1 MSVLPTDPKLRLPE
15 GSQLVFADDLG
26 DYTGEGL
33 PEAPIPMQGHVTSSY
48 DSQALGRT
56 FGLALIK
63 NGPSLIGQK
72 LMATCDGG
80 FAEVEGGPAADGLE
94 KVLGAPLPR
103 KVGQVSK
110 VETPVTGHVLWF
122 GPDDFLLVAG
132 DEAERELSCSA
143 LAGILAEAVGEHR
156 GQTVDLSGN
165 RTVLE
170 LSGPNA
176 VDVLC
181 RMVEVD
187 VHPDFFPVGSAILTL
202 VAGSSAALWRT
213 GEDSYWI
220 MPRASFADHT
230 ANWLLDAMRE
240 FADRD

>member
-1 MSVLPTDPKLRLPE
+1 M
-15 GSQLVFADDLG
+15 ADN
-26 DYTGEGL
+26 T
-33 PEAPIPMQGHVTSSY
+33 AV
-48 DSQALGRT
+48 SQAEVSRQDVLSLRRSPLAERAAELDTAGGPRVRLREVPFRT
-56 FGLALIK
+56 QI
-63 NGPSLIGQK
+63 SLR
-72 LMATCDGG
+72 
-80 FAEVEGGPAADGLE
+80 AEPGGPAADGLE

-103 KVGQVSK
+103 KVGQVSE
-110 VETPVTGHVLWF
+110 VEAPVTGHVLWF

-156 GQTVDLSGN
+156 GQAVDLSGN

-240 FADRD
+240 FADRG

>member
-1 MSVLPTDPKLRLPE
+1 M
-15 GSQLVFADDLG
+15 ADN
-26 DYTGEGL
+26 T
-33 PEAPIPMQGHVTSSY
+33 AV
-48 DSQALGRT
+48 SQAEVSRQDVLSLRRSPLAERAAELEAAGGPRVRLREVPFRT
-56 FGLALIK
+56 QI
-63 NGPSLIGQK
+63 SLR
-72 LMATCDGG
+72 
-80 FAEVEGGPAADGLE
+80 AEPGGPAADGLE
-94 KVLGAPLPR
+94 RVLGALLPR
-103 KVGQVSK
+103 KVGQVSD
-110 VETPVTGHVLWF
+110 VEAPVTGHVLWF

-132 DEAERELSCSA
+132 DEADRELSCSA
-143 LAGILAEAVGEHR
+143 LTEILAEAVGKHR
-156 GQTVDLSGN
+156 GQAVDLSGN

-176 VDVLC
+176 VDVLY

-240 FADRD
+240 SADRA

>member
-1 MSVLPTDPKLRLPE
+1 M
-15 GSQLVFADDLG
+15 ADN
-26 DYTGEGL
+26 T
-33 PEAPIPMQGHVTSSY
+33 AV
-48 DSQALGRT
+48 SQAEVSRQDVLSLRRSPLAERAAELDAAGGPRVRLREVPFRT
-56 FGLALIK
+56 QI
-63 NGPSLIGQK
+63 SLR
-72 LMATCDGG
+72 
-80 FAEVEGGPAADGLE
+80 AEPGGPAADGLE
-94 KVLGAPLPR
+94 NVLGAPLPR
-103 KVGQVSK
+103 KVGQVSE
-110 VETPVTGHVLWF
+110 VEAPVTGYVLWF

-156 GQTVDLSGN
+156 GQAVDLSGN

-240 FADRD
+240 FADRG

>member
-1 MSVLPTDPKLRLPE
+1 M
-15 GSQLVFADDLG
+15 ADN
-26 DYTGEGL
+26 T
-33 PEAPIPMQGHVTSSY
+33 AV
-48 DSQALGRT
+48 SQAEVSRQDVLSLRRSPLAERAAELDAAGGPRVRLREVPFRT
-56 FGLALIK
+56 QI
-63 NGPSLIGQK
+63 SLR
-72 LMATCDGG
+72 
-80 FAEVEGGPAADGLE
+80 AEPGGPAADGLE

-103 KVGQVSK
+103 KVGQVSE
-110 VETPVTGHVLWF
+110 VEAPVIGHVLWF

-156 GQTVDLSGN
+156 GQAVDLSGN

-240 FADRD
+240 FADRP

>member
-1 MSVLPTDPKLRLPE
+1 M
-15 GSQLVFADDLG
+15 ADN
-26 DYTGEGL
+26 T
-33 PEAPIPMQGHVTSSY
+33 AV
-48 DSQALGRT
+48 SQAEVSRQDVLSLRRSPLAERAAELDAAGGPRVRLREVPFRT
-56 FGLALIK
+56 QI
-63 NGPSLIGQK
+63 SLR
-72 LMATCDGG
+72 
-80 FAEVEGGPAADGLE
+80 AEPGGPAADGLE

-103 KVGQVSK
+103 KVGQVSE
-110 VETPVTGHVLWF
+110 VEAPVTGHVLWF

-156 GQTVDLSGN
+156 GQAVDLSGN

-170 LSGPNA
+170 LTGPNA
-176 VDVLC
+176 VDVLY

-240 FADRD
+240 FADRG

>member
-1 MSVLPTDPKLRLPE
+1 M
-15 GSQLVFADDLG
+15 ADN
-26 DYTGEGL
+26 T
-33 PEAPIPMQGHVTSSY
+33 AV
-48 DSQALGRT
+48 SQADVPRQEVLNLRRSPLAERAAELEAAGGSRVRLREIPFRT
-56 FGLALIK
+56 QI
-63 NGPSLIGQK
+63 SLR
-72 LMATCDGG
+72 
-80 FAEVEGGPAADGLE
+80 AEPGGPAADGLE
-94 KVLGAPLPR
+94 RVLGALLPR
-103 KVGQVSK
+103 KVGQVSD
-110 VETPVTGHVLWF
+110 VEAPVTGHVLWF

-132 DEAERELSCSA
+132 DEADRKLSCSA
-143 LAGILAEAVGEHR
+143 LTEILAEAVGKHR
-156 GQTVDLSGN
+156 GQAVDLSGN

-176 VDVLC
+176 VDVLY

-240 FADRD
+240 SADRA

>member
-1 MSVLPTDPKLRLPE
+1 M
-15 GSQLVFADDLG
+15 ADN
-26 DYTGEGL
+26 T
-33 PEAPIPMQGHVTSSY
+33 AV
-48 DSQALGRT
+48 SQAEVSRQDVLSLRRSPLAERAAELDAAGGPRVRLREVPFRT
-56 FGLALIK
+56 QI
-63 NGPSLIGQK
+63 SLR
-72 LMATCDGG
+72 
-80 FAEVEGGPAADGLE
+80 AEPGGPAADGLE

-103 KVGQVSK
+103 KVGQVSE
-110 VETPVTGHVLWF
+110 VEAPVTGHVLWF

-156 GQTVDLSGN
+156 GQAVDLSGN

-170 LSGPNA
+170 LTGPNA
-176 VDVLC
+176 VDVLY

-213 GEDSYWI
+213 DEDSYWI
-220 MPRASFADHT
+220 MPRASFAGHT

-240 FADRD
+240 FADRG

>member
-1 MSVLPTDPKLRLPE
+1 M
-15 GSQLVFADDLG
+15 ADN
-26 DYTGEGL
+26 T
-33 PEAPIPMQGHVTSSY
+33 AV
-48 DSQALGRT
+48 SQAEVSRQDVLSLRRSPLAERAAELDAAGGRRVRLREVPFRT
-56 FGLALIK
+56 QI
-63 NGPSLIGQK
+63 SLR
-72 LMATCDGG
+72 
-80 FAEVEGGPAADGLE
+80 AEPGGPAADGLE

-103 KVGQVSK
+103 KVGQVSE
-110 VETPVTGHVLWF
+110 VEAPVTGHVLWF

-156 GQTVDLSGN
+156 GQAVDLSGN

-170 LSGPNA
+170 LTGPNA
-176 VDVLC
+176 VDVLY

-213 GEDSYWI
+213 DEDSYWI

-240 FADRD
+240 FADRP

>member
-1 MSVLPTDPKLRLPE
+1 MADNTAVSQTEVSRQDVLSLRRSPLAERAAELDAAGGPRVRLRE
-15 GSQLVFADDLG
+15 GPF
-26 DYTGEGL
+26 
-33 PEAPIPMQGHVTSSY
+33 
-48 DSQALGRT
+48 RT
-56 FGLALIK
+56 QI
-63 NGPSLIGQK
+63 SLR
-72 LMATCDGG
+72 
-80 FAEVEGGPAADGLE
+80 AEPGGPAADGLE

-103 KVGQVSK
+103 KVGQVSE
-110 VETPVTGHVLWF
+110 VEAPVIGHVLWF

-156 GQTVDLSGN
+156 GQAVDLSGN

-181 RMVEVD
+181 KMVEVD

-240 FADRD
+240 FADRG

>member
-1 MSVLPTDPKLRLPE
+1 M
-15 GSQLVFADDLG
+15 ADN
-26 DYTGEGL
+26 T
-33 PEAPIPMQGHVTSSY
+33 AV
-48 DSQALGRT
+48 SQADVPRQEVLNLRRSPLAERAAELEAAGGSRVRLREIPFRT
-56 FGLALIK
+56 QI
-63 NGPSLIGQK
+63 SLR
-72 LMATCDGG
+72 
-80 FAEVEGGPAADGLE
+80 AEPGGPAAAGLE
-94 KVLGAPLPR
+94 RVLGALLPR
-103 KVGQVSK
+103 KVGQVSD
-110 VETPVTGHVLWF
+110 VEAPVTGHVLWF

-132 DEAERELSCSA
+132 DEADRKLSCSA
-143 LAGILAEAVGEHR
+143 LTEILAEAVGKHR
-156 GQTVDLSGN
+156 GQAVDLSGN

-176 VDVLC
+176 VDVLY

-240 FADRD
+240 SADRA

>member
-1 MSVLPTDPKLRLPE
+1 MADNTAVSQTEVSRQDVLSLRRSPLAE
-15 GSQLVFADDLG
+15 RAAELDAAGGSRVRLREVPF
-26 DYTGEGL
+26 
-33 PEAPIPMQGHVTSSY
+33 
-48 DSQALGRT
+48 RT
-56 FGLALIK
+56 QI
-63 NGPSLIGQK
+63 SLR
-72 LMATCDGG
+72 
-80 FAEVEGGPAADGLE
+80 AEPGGPAADGLE

-103 KVGQVSK
+103 KVGQVSE
-110 VETPVTGHVLWF
+110 VEAPVTGYVLWF
-122 GPDDFLLVAG
+122 GPDDLLLVAG
-132 DEAERELSCSA
+132 DEADRKLSCSA
-143 LAGILAEAVGEHR
+143 LTEILAEAVGKHR
-156 GQTVDLSGN
+156 GQAVDLSGN

-176 VDVLC
+176 VDVLY

-240 FADRD
+240 SADRA

>member
-1 MSVLPTDPKLRLPE
+1 M
-15 GSQLVFADDLG
+15 ADN
-26 DYTGEGL
+26 T
-33 PEAPIPMQGHVTSSY
+33 AV
-48 DSQALGRT
+48 SQADISRQDVLSLRRSPLAERAAELDVAGGPRVRLREVPFRT
-56 FGLALIK
+56 QI
-63 NGPSLIGQK
+63 SLR
-72 LMATCDGG
+72 
-80 FAEVEGGPAADGLE
+80 AEPGGPAADGLE

-103 KVGQVSK
+103 KVGQVSE
-110 VETPVTGHVLWF
+110 VDAPVTGHVLWF

-143 LAGILAEAVGEHR
+143 LAGILAKAVGEHR
-156 GQTVDLSGN
+156 GQAVDLSGN

-176 VDVLC
+176 VEVLC

-187 VHPDFFPVGSAILTL
+187 VHPDFFPVGNAILTL

-213 GEDSYWI
+213 DEDTYRI

-240 FADRD
+240 FADRG

>member
-1 MSVLPTDPKLRLPE
+1 MRLREVP
-15 GSQLVFADDLG
+15 F
-26 DYTGEGL
+26 
-33 PEAPIPMQGHVTSSY
+33 
-48 DSQALGRT
+48 RT
-56 FGLALIK
+56 QI
-63 NGPSLIGQK
+63 SLR
-72 LMATCDGG
+72 
-80 FAEVEGGPAADGLE
+80 AEPGGPAADGLE
-94 KVLGAPLPR
+94 NVLGAPLPR
-103 KVGQVSK
+103 KVGQVSE
-110 VETPVTGHVLWF
+110 VEAPVTGHVLWF

-156 GQTVDLSGN
+156 GQAVDLSGN

-213 GEDSYWI
+213 DEDSYWI

-240 FADRD
+240 FADRG

>member
-1 MSVLPTDPKLRLPE
+1 M
-15 GSQLVFADDLG
+15 ADN
-26 DYTGEGL
+26 T
-33 PEAPIPMQGHVTSSY
+33 AV
-48 DSQALGRT
+48 SQAEVSRQDVLSLRRSPLAERAAELDAAGGPRARLREVPFRT
-56 FGLALIK
+56 QI
-63 NGPSLIGQK
+63 SLR
-72 LMATCDGG
+72 
-80 FAEVEGGPAADGLE
+80 AEPGGPAADGLE

-103 KVGQVSK
+103 KVGQVSE
-110 VETPVTGHVLWF
+110 VEAPVTGHVLWF

-156 GQTVDLSGN
+156 GQAVDLSGN

-170 LSGPNA
+170 LSGANA

-187 VHPDFFPVGSAILTL
+187 VDPDFFPVGSAILTL

-240 FADRD
+240 FADRP

>member
-1 MSVLPTDPKLRLPE
+1 M
-15 GSQLVFADDLG
+15 ADN
-26 DYTGEGL
+26 T
-33 PEAPIPMQGHVTSSY
+33 AV
-48 DSQALGRT
+48 SQAEVSRQDVLSLRRSPLAELDAELDAAGGPRVRLREVPFRT
-56 FGLALIK
+56 QI
-63 NGPSLIGQK
+63 SLR
-72 LMATCDGG
+72 
-80 FAEVEGGPAADGLE
+80 AEPGGPAADGLE
-94 KVLGAPLPR
+94 NVLGAPLPR
-103 KVGQVSK
+103 KVGQVSE
-110 VETPVTGHVLWF
+110 VEAPVTGHVLWF

-156 GQTVDLSGN
+156 GQAVDLSGN

-240 FADRD
+240 FADRG